1 MRHCPLDIVVASGC
15 VIVPGKKVGLGE
27 ESIYSIITMIY
38 FLFVLKSYVFFFPPM
53 YFFIFPCSY
62 SHH

>member
-15 VIVPGKKVGLGE
+15 VIIPGKKVDLGE
-27 ESIYSIITMIY
+27 ESIYSIMAMIY
-38 FLFVLKSYVFFFPPM
+38 FLLVLKSNVFFSPM
-53 YFFIFPCSY
+53 YFFMFPRSY